1 MSGADR
7 APLLRRSMN
16 RVGGLMACLVQ
27 YHWGTERPADR
38 RRRFET
44 TVIRNVK
51 ARLEDIEQRYQQEKA
66 VALESLRMAELE
78 IKKIDYLAPNGRYIR
93 SRETD
98 LAAMDLAN
106 VFEEAPV
113 KRGRGRPRKH
123 PPGQRAPRR
132 SRAKVKVA
140 AQGQPSARGS
150 GGRNAGR
157 ASARTTSGTVS
168 PVTAAP
174 ARVPTPAPKA
184 APKVAAALLESTLAG
199 GLGQDTI
206 QIETPETAFEIKPV
220 ETRTVQ
226 ITVVENDPEYEAEL
240 AEQAALVK
248 ARLDVENEPGEELP
262 HPGVRRT
269 KFTRRYDF
277 SDAHDR
283 SKVDPGVLRLFPH
296 FGLPTTSPS
305 TAMSESELK
314 RWLFATRYQNEP
326 DDEAREERFQDSL
339 RVYRD
344 VPGILDVVWIIIED
358 DIQRE
363 RDRVAIWRVIDT
375 RVTNAE
381 QISERAAKGELSDDL
396 ARMWM
401 AHFDYLALGNLEDSE
416 HLVWRE
422 IVDAMEWPKGFSRI
436 DLALWAEQDPNVV
449 PDVRSWAG
457 EPTNFPERLRYVPF
471 PP

>member
-1 MSGADR
+1 
-7 APLLRRSMN
+7 
-16 RVGGLMACLVQ
+16 MACLVQ

-66 VALESLRMAELE
+66 TAQESLRIAELE

-98 LAAMDLAN
+98 LAAMGLAN
-106 VFEEAPV
+106 IFEEAPV
-113 KRGRGRPRKH
+113 KRGRGRPRKY

-140 AQGQPSARGS
+140 AQGQPSARAS
-150 GGRNAGR
+150 GGRKASR
-157 ASARTTSGTVS
+157 ASSRTTSGTVS

-174 ARVPTPAPKA
+174 ARMPTPAPKA
-184 APKVAAALLESTLAG
+184 APKVAAALLESTLVG
-199 GLGQDTI
+199 GLGVDTI
-206 QIETPETAFEIKPV
+206 QVEAPETAFEIKSV

-240 AEQAALVK
+240 AEQDALLK
-248 ARLDVENEPGEELP
+248 ARLDAENEPGEELP
-262 HPGVRRT
+262 LPGVRRT

-277 SDAHDR
+277 SDAKDA
-283 SKVDPGVLRLFPH
+283 SKVDPAVLALFPH
-296 FGLPTTSPS
+296 FGLSTTSPS
-305 TAMSESELK
+305 EEMSDEDMTK
-314 RWLFATRYQNEP
+314 WIFATSYTNEP
-326 DDEAREERFQDSL
+326 DEEYRQDRFKN
-339 RVYRD
+339 D
-344 VPGILDVVWIIIED
+344 VRIYGSVGGAFKAKMFRLESK
-358 DIQRE
+358 IQRE
-363 RDRVAIWRVIDT
+363 RDRVAVWHVIDT

-381 QISERAAKGELSDDL
+381 QFSERAAKGEMSDDL

-401 AHFDYLALGNLEDSE
+401 AHLDYLALGNLEDSE

-457 EPTNFPERLRYVPF
+457 EPKNFPERLRYFPF

>member
-1 MSGADR
+1 
-7 APLLRRSMN
+7 
-16 RVGGLMACLVQ
+16 MACLVQ

-66 VALESLRMAELE
+66 TAQESLRIAELE

-98 LAAMDLAN
+98 LAAMGLAN
-106 VFEEAPV
+106 IFEEAPV

-140 AQGQPSARGS
+140 AQGQPSARAS
-150 GGRNAGR
+150 GGRKASR
-157 ASARTTSGTVS
+157 ASSRTTSGTVS

-174 ARVPTPAPKA
+174 ARMPTPAPKA
-184 APKVAAALLESTLAG
+184 APKVAAALLESTLVG
-199 GLGQDTI
+199 GLGVDTI
-206 QIETPETAFEIKPV
+206 QIEAPETAFEIKSV

-240 AEQAALVK
+240 AEQAALMK
-248 ARLDVENEPGEELP
+248 ARLDAENEPGEELP
-262 HPGVRRT
+262 LPGVRRT

-277 SDAHDR
+277 SDAKDA
-283 SKVDPGVLRLFPH
+283 SKVDPAVLALFPH
-296 FGLPTTSPS
+296 FGLSTTSPS
-305 TAMSESELK
+305 EEMSDEDMT
-314 RWLFATRYQNEP
+314 RWIFATSYTNEP
-326 DDEAREERFQDSL
+326 DEEYRQDRFKNDV
-339 RVYRD
+339 RIYRS
-344 VPGILDVVWIIIED
+344 VGGAFKAKMFRLESK
-358 DIQRE
+358 IQRE
-363 RDRVAIWRVIDT
+363 RDRVAVWRVIDT

-381 QISERAAKGELSDDL
+381 QFSERAAKGEMSDDL

-401 AHFDYLALGNLEDSE
+401 AHLDYLALGNLEDSE

-457 EPTNFPERLRYVPF
+457 EPKNFPERLRYFPF

>member
-1 MSGADR
+1 
-7 APLLRRSMN
+7 
-16 RVGGLMACLVQ
+16 MACLVQ

-51 ARLEDIEQRYQQEKA
+51 ARIEDIERRYQQEKA
-66 VALESLRMAELE
+66 AALESLRLAELE

-93 SRETD
+93 SREAE
-98 LAAMDLAN
+98 LAAMGLAST
-106 VFEEAPV
+106 FEEAPV
-113 KRGRGRPRKH
+113 KRGPGRPRKH

-132 SRAKVKVA
+132 SRAKVRMA
-140 AQGQPSARGS
+140 TAQGQPSAGAS
-150 GGRNAGR
+150 GGRKPSR
-157 ASARTTSGTVS
+157 ASSRTTSGTVS

-174 ARVPTPAPKA
+174 ARMPTPAPKA

-199 GLGQDTI
+199 GFGVDTI
-206 QIETPETAFEIKPV
+206 QIEAPETAFEIKPV

-240 AEQAALVK
+240 AEQDALMK
-248 ARLDVENEPGEELP
+248 ARLDAENEPGEELP
-262 HPGVRRT
+262 LPGVRRT

-277 SDAHDR
+277 SDAKDA
-283 SKVDPGVLRLFPH
+283 SKVDPAVLALFPH
-296 FGLPTTSPS
+296 FGLSTTSPS
-305 TAMSESELK
+305 EEMSDEDMTK
-314 RWLFATRYQNEP
+314 WIFATSYTNEP
-326 DDEAREERFQDSL
+326 DEEYRQDRFKN
-339 RVYRD
+339 D
-344 VPGILDVVWIIIED
+344 VRIYGSVGGAFKAKMFRLESK
-358 DIQRE
+358 IQRE
-363 RDRVAIWRVIDT
+363 RDRVAVWHVIDT

-381 QISERAAKGELSDDL
+381 QFSERAVKGEMSDDL

-401 AHFDYLALGNLEDSE
+401 AHLDYLALGNLEDSE

-436 DLALWAEQDPNVV
+436 DLAIWAEQDPNVV
-449 PDVRSWAG
+449 PNVRSWAG
-457 EPTNFPERLRYVPF
+457 QPKIYPEHLRDVPF

>member
-1 MSGADR
+1 
-7 APLLRRSMN
+7 
-16 RVGGLMACLVQ
+16 MACLVQ

-66 VALESLRMAELE
+66 TAQESLRIAELE

-93 SRETD
+93 SREAD
-98 LAAMDLAN
+98 LAAMGFAN
-106 VFEEAPV
+106 IFEEAPV
-113 KRGRGRPRKH
+113 KRSRGRPRKH

-150 GGRNAGR
+150 GGREASR
-157 ASARTTSGTVS
+157 ASARTASGIISSGTVS

-184 APKVAAALLESTLAG
+184 APKVAASLLQSTLAG
-199 GLGQDTI
+199 GLGVDTI

-220 ETRTVQ
+220 ETRTVE

-248 ARLDVENEPGEELP
+248 ARLDAENEPGEELP
-262 HPGVRRT
+262 LPGVRRT

-277 SDAHDR
+277 SDAQDA
-283 SKVDPGVLRLFPH
+283 SKVDAAVFSLFPY
-296 FGLPTTSPS
+296 FGMPTTSPS
-305 TAMSESELK
+305 REMADEDMK
-314 RWLFATRYQNEP
+314 KWLFAVVYKHISSEQF
-326 DDEAREERFQDSL
+326 REREFKADL
-339 RVYRD
+339 RIYRS
-344 VPGILDVVWIIIED
+344 VQGIYDASKHLLEKE
-358 DIQRE
+358 IQRE
-363 RDRVAIWRVIDT
+363 RDRVAVWRVIDA
-375 RVTNAE
+375 RVTDVE
-381 QISERAAKGELSDDL
+381 QFSERAAKGEMSDDL
-396 ARMWM
+396 ARMWV
-401 AHFDYLALGNLEDSE
+401 AHLDYLALGNLEDSA

-457 EPTNFPERLRYVPF
+457 EPKNFPERLRYVPF

>member
-1 MSGADR
+1 MAVFHY
-7 APLLRRSMN
+7 
-16 RVGGLMACLVQ
+16 VG
-27 YHWGTERPADR
+27 WGTMRPKAWVQQLDR
-38 RRRFET
+38 SD
-44 TVIRNVK
+44 K
-51 ARLEDIEQRYQQEKA
+51 A
-66 VALESLRMAELE
+66 
-78 IKKIDYLAPNGRYIR
+78 IDEA
-93 SRETD
+93 
-98 LAAMDLAN
+98 LAAMERSVEKFREDMRLERAKIADKKRFVEQVTPGGRYNSEIANSLAAQMGIA
-106 VFEEAPV
+106 VSEPV
-113 KRGRGRPRKH
+113 KRGRGRPRKYGPNDPR
-123 PPGQRAPRR
+123 PPRK
-132 SRAKVKVA
+132 SRAKVRVTA
-140 AQGQPSARGS
+140 SLGSDVVRGVSPSLRAPAERKS
-150 GGRNAGR
+150 RR
-157 ASARTTSGTVS
+157 ASSRTTSGTVS

-199 GLGQDTI
+199 GLGVDTI
-206 QIETPETAFEIKPV
+206 QIEAPETAFEIKSV

-248 ARLDVENEPGEELP
+248 ARVDAENEPGEELP
-262 HPGVRRT
+262 LPSVRRT

-277 SDAHDR
+277 SDAQDA
-283 SKVDPGVLRLFPH
+283 SKVDAAVFSLFPY
-296 FGLPTTSPS
+296 FGMPTTSPS
-305 TAMSESELK
+305 REMADEDMK
-314 RWLFATRYQNEP
+314 KWLFAVVYKHISSEQF
-326 DDEAREERFQDSL
+326 REREFKADL
-339 RVYRD
+339 RIYRS
-344 VPGILDVVWIIIED
+344 VQGIYDASKHLLEEE
-358 DIQRE
+358 IQRE

-457 EPTNFPERLRYVPF
+457 EPKNFPERLRYTPF

>member
-38 RRRFET
+38 RHRFET

-66 VALESLRMAELE
+66 TAQESLRIAELE

-93 SRETD
+93 SREAD
-98 LAAMDLAN
+98 LAATGLAN
-106 VFEEAPV
+106 IFEEAPV

-123 PPGQRAPRR
+123 PPGQRARR
-132 SRAKVKVA
+132 QSRAKVKVA
-140 AQGQPSARGS
+140 AQGQPSARAS
-150 GGRNAGR
+150 GGRK
-157 ASARTTSGTVS
+157 ASQASSRTTFGTVS

-174 ARVPTPAPKA
+174 ARILTPAPKA
-184 APKVAAALLESTLAG
+184 APKVAAALLESTLVG
-199 GLGQDTI
+199 GLGVDTI
-206 QIETPETAFEIKPV
+206 QIEAPETAFEIKSV

-248 ARLDVENEPGEELP
+248 ARVDAENEPGEELP
-262 HPGVRRT
+262 LPSVRRT

-277 SDAHDR
+277 SDAQDA
-283 SKVDPGVLRLFPH
+283 SKVDAAVFSLFPY
-296 FGLPTTSPS
+296 FGMPTTSPS
-305 TAMSESELK
+305 REMADEDMK
-314 RWLFATRYQNEP
+314 KWLFAVVYKHISSEQF
-326 DDEAREERFQDSL
+326 REREFKADL
-339 RVYRD
+339 RIYRS
-344 VPGILDVVWIIIED
+344 VQGIYDASKHLLEEE
-358 DIQRE
+358 IQRE

-457 EPTNFPERLRYVPF
+457 EPKNFPERLRYTPF

>member
-1 MSGADR
+1 MAVFHY
-7 APLLRRSMN
+7 
-16 RVGGLMACLVQ
+16 VG
-27 YHWGTERPADR
+27 WGTMRPKAWVQQLDR
-38 RRRFET
+38 SD
-44 TVIRNVK
+44 K
-51 ARLEDIEQRYQQEKA
+51 A
-66 VALESLRMAELE
+66 
-78 IKKIDYLAPNGRYIR
+78 IDEA
-93 SRETD
+93 
-98 LAAMDLAN
+98 LAAMERLVEKFREDMRLERAKIADKKRFVEQVTPGGRYNSEIANSLAAQMGIA
-106 VFEEAPV
+106 VSEPV
-113 KRGRGRPRKH
+113 KRGRGRPRKYGPNDPR
-123 PPGQRAPRR
+123 PPRK
-132 SRAKVKVA
+132 SRAKVRVTA
-140 AQGQPSARGS
+140 SLGSDVVRGVSPSLRAPAERKS
-150 GGRNAGR
+150 RR
-157 ASARTTSGTVS
+157 ASSRTTSGTVS

-199 GLGQDTI
+199 GLGVDTI
-206 QIETPETAFEIKPV
+206 QIEAPETAFEIKSV

-248 ARLDVENEPGEELP
+248 ARVDAENEPGEELP
-262 HPGVRRT
+262 LPSVRRT

-277 SDAHDR
+277 SDAQDA
-283 SKVDPGVLRLFPH
+283 SKVDAAVFSLFPY
-296 FGLPTTSPS
+296 FGMPTTSPS
-305 TAMSESELK
+305 REMADEDMK
-314 RWLFATRYQNEP
+314 KWLFAVVYKHISSEQF
-326 DDEAREERFQDSL
+326 REREFKADL
-339 RVYRD
+339 RIYRS
-344 VPGILDVVWIIIED
+344 VQGIYDASKHLLEKE
-358 DIQRE
+358 IQRE

-457 EPTNFPERLRYVPF
+457 EPKNFPERLRYTPF